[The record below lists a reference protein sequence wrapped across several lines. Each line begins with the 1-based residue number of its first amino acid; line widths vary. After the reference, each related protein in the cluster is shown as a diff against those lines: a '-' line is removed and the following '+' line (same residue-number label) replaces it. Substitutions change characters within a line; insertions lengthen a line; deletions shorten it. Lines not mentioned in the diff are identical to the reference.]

1 MKKLILLFCLI
12 TLNVHSQV
20 DTSLLNEEFL
30 EGLPPSVRDEIDSKN
45 QVGEER
51 EMEELFRT
59 ETSQEKDKF
68 ILKRLREQLDALETR
83 FSDDVEAQSA
93 ELERF
98 GSSFFKSIQ
107 SSFMPINLPNLS
119 GEYILDVGDTL
130 SLILAGDNKSGVLND
145 LEIKRDGTLLIP
157 RYGKVSVVG
166 LTLSQAENAISEYFK
181 SKAPGVDPS
190 VQLGKLRDVQV
201 LILGNIVSPGIYTL
215 SAGSNILSALN
226 VAGGITEKGSYRR
239 IEHRRNGQL
248 LNVVDLYNILIKGD
262 FDYSIQFRS
271 GDVILVT
278 SSYKNIPVSGAVARE
293 AIYEILPNEK
303 LIDAIDFA
311 GGFTEDYLG
320 YGSLLIKRSDL
331 RGSKYINLKENAYE
345 ETILEPR
352 DSILVP
358 SFKNEI
364 DSAKVVHISGR
375 VKNPGTY
382 FITEGETL
390 SNVIKR
396 AGGYKEDAYIFGAAL
411 FREDALDKQM
421 EFAQLNYSDTVNFII
436 SNIGRPGASVNASSL
451 DLLAEE
457 LRSQTRNGRIITE
470 FDAEKLK
477 DSANDIR
484 LMHNDKIVVPPVQKV
499 VYAFGDFRNPSN
511 AKYDPSLTVSD
522 YIKLSGGLKES
533 SYKEIV
539 VIDPDGSSNIY
550 SSSTFNLFGNEITLY
565 PGSIIYAP
573 RDIGKLTGVQ
583 YASTVAPI
591 LSSLAISLASLNS
604 ISD

>member
-59 ETSQEKDKF
+59 ETSQEKNKF

-130 SLILAGDNKSGVLND
+130 SLILAGDNKSGAIND

-311 GGFTEDYLG
+311 GGFTGDYLG
-320 YGSLLIKRSDL
+320 YGF
-331 RGSKYINLKENAYE
+331 Y
-345 ETILEPR
+345 
-352 DSILVP
+352 
-358 SFKNEI
+358 
-364 DSAKVVHISGR
+364 
-375 VKNPGTY
+375 
-382 FITEGETL
+382 
-390 SNVIKR
+390 
-396 AGGYKEDAYIFGAAL
+396 
-411 FREDALDKQM
+411 
-421 EFAQLNYSDTVNFII
+421 
-436 SNIGRPGASVNASSL
+436 
-451 DLLAEE
+451 
-457 LRSQTRNGRIITE
+457 
-470 FDAEKLK
+470 
-477 DSANDIR
+477 
-484 LMHNDKIVVPPVQKV
+484 
-499 VYAFGDFRNPSN
+499 
-511 AKYDPSLTVSD
+511 
-522 YIKLSGGLKES
+522 
-533 SYKEIV
+533 
-539 VIDPDGSSNIY
+539 
-550 SSSTFNLFGNEITLY
+550 
-565 PGSIIYAP
+565 
-573 RDIGKLTGVQ
+573 
-583 YASTVAPI
+583 
-591 LSSLAISLASLNS
+591 
-604 ISD
+604 